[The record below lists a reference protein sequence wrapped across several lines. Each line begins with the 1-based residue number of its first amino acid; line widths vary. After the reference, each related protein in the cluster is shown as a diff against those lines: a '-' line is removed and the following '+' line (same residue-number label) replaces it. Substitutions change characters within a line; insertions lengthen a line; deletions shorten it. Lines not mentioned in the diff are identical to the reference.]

1 MSETNLQTVYAFD
14 PAGHYTGEAL
24 AQIDPLDGGLLLP
37 DNCVTF
43 APAGKSNCY
52 YTISEDK
59 TSWVEHAWPGDA
71 ASCVGIF
78 IEHTDHCEWAE
89 QMRKRFEELCD
100 ASTKY
105 HIVRDEPDLT
115 MTVEA
120 IPEKTDEE
128 KASETAEQE
137 LRDFDS
143 ELSALKD
150 RMALAMLQGNDDQV
164 AALKTEYAA
173 LMAGDQ
179 TLEEVA

>member
-14 PAGHYTGEAL
+14 TAGHYTGEAL

-43 APAGKSNCY
+43 APANKSNCY
-52 YTISEDK
+52 YTINENK
-59 TSWVEHAWPGDA
+59 TAWEEHTWPGDA
-71 ASCVGIF
+71 SACVGIF
-78 IEHTDHCEWAE
+78 IEHTDHCQWAE
-89 QMRKRFEELCD
+89 EMRKRFEELCE
-100 ASTKY
+100 ASTRY
-105 HIVRDEPDLT
+105 QIVRDESDLC

-120 IPEKTDEE
+120 IPEKTEE
-128 KASETAEQE
+128 ELASEGAEQA
-137 LRDFDS
+137 LRDFDD

-150 RMALAMLQGNDDQV
+150 RLALAMLQGNDDQV